1 MLAMIED
8 INDQLN
14 KDVQRKGG
22 RNSVN
27 IGFFDINNM
36 SGPMQ
41 AFYLLLMFGAIA
53 GLLYLFYHRLVLGP
67 EAKEYERKKMR
78 EDRKK
83 KNKVK

>member
-14 KDVQRKGG
+14 KDVQRKGA

-27 IGFFDINNM
+27 IAFFDINNM

-41 AFYLLLMFGAIA
+41 AFYLMLMFGGIF
-53 GLLYLFYHRLVLGP
+53 GLLYYFYHLLVLGP
-67 EAKEYERKKMR
+67 EAVEEQKRKMR
-78 EDRKK
+78 EDKK
-83 KNKVK
+83 KKKSK